1 MRTLFLLVYISGAAA
16 APLSFFGVG
25 DWGAPDPLLQDRV
38 ASSMAATADAMESD
52 LDVSGHN
59 LTAAIAP
66 PSATVPPQQTL
77 EDLEAKRKKRLELN
91 RKAAQES
98 RRRKK
103 MKVEELQR
111 NVAALTRE
119 NEQLQAEHDRLTE
132 ELRRDDPE
140 TSGEVDAYQAQN
152 AALRLAIYE
161 EIERLVG
168 AMPPSA
174 GDGPTVH
181 TPHSSL

>member
-1 MRTLFLLVYISGAAA
+1 MDASG
-16 APLSFFGVG
+16 LS
-25 DWGAPDPLLQDRV
+25 V
-38 ASSMAATADAMESD
+38 ASAATADAMESD

-59 LTAAIAP
+59 LTAAITGTLTP
-66 PSATVPPQQTL
+66 PAMSATVPPQQTL

-119 NEQLQAEHDRLTE
+119 NEQLQSEHDRLTE

-140 TSGEVDAYQAQN
+140 TSGEVDAFQAQN

-174 GDGPTVH
+174 AGE
-181 TPHSSL
+181 

>member
-1 MRTLFLLVYISGAAA
+1 MDASG
-16 APLSFFGVG
+16 LS
-25 DWGAPDPLLQDRV
+25 V
-38 ASSMAATADAMESD
+38 ASAATADAMESD

-59 LTAAIAP
+59 LTAAITGTLTP
-66 PSATVPPQQTL
+66 PATSATVPPQQTL

-140 TSGEVDAYQAQN
+140 TSGEVDAFQAQN

-174 GDGPTVH
+174 GETAQ
-181 TPHSSL
+181 

>member
-1 MRTLFLLVYISGAAA
+1 MDASV
-16 APLSFFGVG
+16 LS
-25 DWGAPDPLLQDRV
+25 V
-38 ASSMAATADAMESD
+38 ASAATADAMESD

-59 LTAAIAP
+59 LTAAITGTLTPP

-140 TSGEVDAYQAQN
+140 TSGEVDAFQAQN

>member
-1 MRTLFLLVYISGAAA
+1 MFWHARVRVSECADQPKPTPA
-16 APLSFFGVG
+16 APYLPEVLSIEAQTYLRRLKPWEALSFSIEGG
-25 DWGAPDPLLQDRV
+25 DPK
-38 ASSMAATADAMESD
+38 ESD

-119 NEQLQAEHDRLTE
+119 NGVGPPEVVGHLPRAGQSFALVFRRHLVARARECRQVGHDAREGGQFPRQLA
-132 ELRRDDPE
+132 
-140 TSGEVDAYQAQN
+140 
-152 AALRLAIYE
+152 
-161 EIERLVG
+161 
-168 AMPPSA
+168 
-174 GDGPTVH
+174 
-181 TPHSSL
+181 

>member
-1 MRTLFLLVYISGAAA
+1 MDASG
-16 APLSFFGVG
+16 LS
-25 DWGAPDPLLQDRV
+25 V
-38 ASSMAATADAMESD
+38 ASAATADAMESD

-59 LTAAIAP
+59 LTAAITGTLTP
-66 PSATVPPQQTL
+66 PPTSATVPPQQTL

-140 TSGEVDAYQAQN
+140 TSGEVDAFQAQN

-174 GDGPTVH
+174 AGE
-181 TPHSSL
+181 

>member
-1 MRTLFLLVYISGAAA
+1 MDASG
-16 APLSFFGVG
+16 LS
-25 DWGAPDPLLQDRV
+25 V
-38 ASSMAATADAMESD
+38 ASAATADAMESD

-66 PSATVPPQQTL
+66 PAGGATVPPQQTL

-119 NEQLQAEHDRLTE
+119 NEQLQSEHDRLTE

-140 TSGEVDAYQAQN
+140 TSGEVDAFQAQN

-174 GDGPTVH
+174 AGE
-181 TPHSSL
+181 

>member
-1 MRTLFLLVYISGAAA
+1 MDASG
-16 APLSFFGVG
+16 LS
-25 DWGAPDPLLQDRV
+25 V
-38 ASSMAATADAMESD
+38 ASAATADAMESD

-59 LTAAIAP
+59 LHAAIAP
-66 PSATVPPQQTL
+66 PPAGGATVPPQQTL

-140 TSGEVDAYQAQN
+140 TSGEVDAFQAQN

-174 GDGPTVH
+174 AGE
-181 TPHSSL
+181 

>member
-1 MRTLFLLVYISGAAA
+1 MDASG
-16 APLSFFGVG
+16 LS
-25 DWGAPDPLLQDRV
+25 V
-38 ASSMAATADAMESD
+38 ASAATADAMESD

-59 LTAAIAP
+59 LTAAITGTLTPP

-119 NEQLQAEHDRLTE
+119 NEQLQSEHDRLTE

>member
-1 MRTLFLLVYISGAAA
+1 MDASG
-16 APLSFFGVG
+16 LS
-25 DWGAPDPLLQDRV
+25 V
-38 ASSMAATADAMESD
+38 ASAATADAMESD

-59 LTAAIAP
+59 LTAAITGTLTPP

-140 TSGEVDAYQAQN
+140 TSGEVDAFQAQN

-168 AMPPSA
+168 CPPSA
-174 GDGPTVH
+174 GETAQ
-181 TPHSSL
+181 

>member
-1 MRTLFLLVYISGAAA
+1 MDASG
-16 APLSFFGVG
+16 LS
-25 DWGAPDPLLQDRV
+25 V
-38 ASSMAATADAMESD
+38 ASAATADAMESD

-59 LTAAIAP
+59 LTAAITGTLTPP

-140 TSGEVDAYQAQN
+140 TSGEVDAFQAQN

-168 AMPPSA
+168 AMPPSS
-174 GDGPTVH
+174 GETVQ
-181 TPHSSL
+181 

>member
-1 MRTLFLLVYISGAAA
+1 MDASG
-16 APLSFFGVG
+16 LS
-25 DWGAPDPLLQDRV
+25 V
-38 ASSMAATADAMESD
+38 ASAATADAMESD

-59 LTAAIAP
+59 LTAAITGTLTPP

-119 NEQLQAEHDRLTE
+119 NEQLQSELDRLTE

-140 TSGEVDAYQAQN
+140 TSGEVDAFQAQN

-174 GDGPTVH
+174 AGE
-181 TPHSSL
+181 

>member
-1 MRTLFLLVYISGAAA
+1 MDASG
-16 APLSFFGVG
+16 LS
-25 DWGAPDPLLQDRV
+25 V
-38 ASSMAATADAMESD
+38 ASAATADAMESD

-59 LTAAIAP
+59 LTAAITGTLTPP

-140 TSGEVDAYQAQN
+140 TGGEVDAFQAQN

-174 GDGPTVH
+174 GETAQ
-181 TPHSSL
+181 

>member
-1 MRTLFLLVYISGAAA
+1 MDASG
-16 APLSFFGVG
+16 LS
-25 DWGAPDPLLQDRV
+25 V
-38 ASSMAATADAMESD
+38 ASAATADAMESD

-59 LTAAIAP
+59 LTAAITGTLTP
-66 PSATVPPQQTL
+66 PATVPPQQTL

-140 TSGEVDAYQAQN
+140 TSGEVDAFQAQN

-174 GDGPTVH
+174 GETAQ
-181 TPHSSL
+181 

>member
-1 MRTLFLLVYISGAAA
+1 MDASG
-16 APLSFFGVG
+16 LS
-25 DWGAPDPLLQDRV
+25 V
-38 ASSMAATADAMESD
+38 ASAATADAMESD

-59 LTAAIAP
+59 LTAAITGTLTPP

-140 TSGEVDAYQAQN
+140 TSGEVDAFQAQN

-168 AMPPSA
+168 AMPPSSEEEA
-174 GDGPTVH
+174 GCIG
-181 TPHSSL
+181 SST

>member
-1 MRTLFLLVYISGAAA
+1 MDASG
-16 APLSFFGVG
+16 LS
-25 DWGAPDPLLQDRV
+25 V
-38 ASSMAATADAMESD
+38 ASAATADAMESD

-59 LTAAIAP
+59 LTAAITGTLTPP

-174 GDGPTVH
+174 GETAQ
-181 TPHSSL
+181 

>member
-1 MRTLFLLVYISGAAA
+1 MDASG
-16 APLSFFGVG
+16 LS
-25 DWGAPDPLLQDRV
+25 V
-38 ASSMAATADAMESD
+38 ASAATADAMESD

-59 LTAAIAP
+59 LTAAITGTLTPP

-111 NVAALTRE
+111 NVAALTQE

-140 TSGEVDAYQAQN
+140 TSGEVDAFQAQN

-174 GDGPTVH
+174 AGE
-181 TPHSSL
+181 

>member
-1 MRTLFLLVYISGAAA
+1 MDASG
-16 APLSFFGVG
+16 LS
-25 DWGAPDPLLQDRV
+25 V
-38 ASSMAATADAMESD
+38 ASAATADAMESD

-59 LTAAIAP
+59 LHAAIAP
-66 PSATVPPQQTL
+66 PPAGSTVPPQQTL

-140 TSGEVDAYQAQN
+140 TSGEVDAFQAQN

-181 TPHSSL
+181 TPH

>member
-1 MRTLFLLVYISGAAA
+1 MDASG
-16 APLSFFGVG
+16 LS
-25 DWGAPDPLLQDRV
+25 V
-38 ASSMAATADAMESD
+38 ASAATADAMESD

-59 LTAAIAP
+59 LTAAITGTLTPP

-140 TSGEVDAYQAQN
+140 TSGEVDAFQAQN

-174 GDGPTVH
+174 AGD
-181 TPHSSL
+181 

>member
-1 MRTLFLLVYISGAAA
+1 MDASG
-16 APLSFFGVG
+16 LSI
-25 DWGAPDPLLQDRV
+25 
-38 ASSMAATADAMESD
+38 ASAATADAMESD
-52 LDVSGHN
+52 LDVSDHN

-66 PSATVPPQQTL
+66 PAASATVPPQQTL

-119 NEQLQAEHDRLTE
+119 NEQLQSEHDRLTE

-168 AMPPSA
+168 CPPSA
-174 GDGPTVH
+174 GD
-181 TPHSSL
+181 

>member
-1 MRTLFLLVYISGAAA
+1 MDASG
-16 APLSFFGVG
+16 LS
-25 DWGAPDPLLQDRV
+25 V
-38 ASSMAATADAMESD
+38 ASAATADAMESD

-59 LTAAIAP
+59 LTAAITGTLTPP

-140 TSGEVDAYQAQN
+140 TSGEVDAFQAQN

-161 EIERLVG
+161 DIERLVG

-174 GDGPTVH
+174 AGE
-181 TPHSSL
+181 

>member
-1 MRTLFLLVYISGAAA
+1 MDASG
-16 APLSFFGVG
+16 LS
-25 DWGAPDPLLQDRV
+25 V
-38 ASSMAATADAMESD
+38 ASAATADAMESD

-59 LTAAIAP
+59 LTAAITGTLTPP

-140 TSGEVDAYQAQN
+140 TSGEVDAFQAQN

-174 GDGPTVH
+174 GETVQ
-181 TPHSSL
+181 

>member
-1 MRTLFLLVYISGAAA
+1 MDASG
-16 APLSFFGVG
+16 LSI
-25 DWGAPDPLLQDRV
+25 
-38 ASSMAATADAMESD
+38 ASAATADAMESD

-66 PSATVPPQQTL
+66 PATSATVPPQQTL

-119 NEQLQAEHDRLTE
+119 NEQLQSEHDRLTE

-168 AMPPSA
+168 VMPPSA

>member
-1 MRTLFLLVYISGAAA
+1 MDASG
-16 APLSFFGVG
+16 LS
-25 DWGAPDPLLQDRV
+25 V
-38 ASSMAATADAMESD
+38 ASAATADAMESD

-59 LTAAIAP
+59 LTAAITGTLTPP

-140 TSGEVDAYQAQN
+140 TSGEVDAFQAQN
-152 AALRLAIYE
+152 AALRLAIY
-161 EIERLVG
+161 
-168 AMPPSA
+168 
-174 GDGPTVH
+174 
-181 TPHSSL
+181 

>member
-1 MRTLFLLVYISGAAA
+1 MDASG
-16 APLSFFGVG
+16 LS
-25 DWGAPDPLLQDRV
+25 V
-38 ASSMAATADAMESD
+38 ASAATADAMESD

-59 LTAAIAP
+59 LTAAITGTLTPP

>member
-1 MRTLFLLVYISGAAA
+1 MDASG
-16 APLSFFGVG
+16 LSI
-25 DWGAPDPLLQDRV
+25 
-38 ASSMAATADAMESD
+38 ASAATADAMESD

-66 PSATVPPQQTL
+66 PTSATVPPQQTL

-140 TSGEVDAYQAQN
+140 TSGEVDAFQAQN

>member
-1 MRTLFLLVYISGAAA
+1 MDASG
-16 APLSFFGVG
+16 LS
-25 DWGAPDPLLQDRV
+25 V
-38 ASSMAATADAMESD
+38 ASAATADAMESD

-59 LTAAIAP
+59 LTAAITGTLTPP

-140 TSGEVDAYQAQN
+140 TSGEVDAFQAQN

-168 AMPPSA
+168 AMPPSVA
-174 GDGPTVH
+174 GE
-181 TPHSSL
+181 

>member
-1 MRTLFLLVYISGAAA
+1 MDASG
-16 APLSFFGVG
+16 LS
-25 DWGAPDPLLQDRV
+25 V
-38 ASSMAATADAMESD
+38 ASAATADAMESD

-59 LTAAIAP
+59 LSAAIAP
-66 PSATVPPQQTL
+66 PTNATVPPQQTL

-119 NEQLQAEHDRLTE
+119 NEQLQSEHDRLTE

-140 TSGEVDAYQAQN
+140 TSGEVDAFQAQN

-174 GDGPTVH
+174 GETAQ
-181 TPHSSL
+181 

>member
-1 MRTLFLLVYISGAAA
+1 MDASG
-16 APLSFFGVG
+16 LS
-25 DWGAPDPLLQDRV
+25 V
-38 ASSMAATADAMESD
+38 ASAATADAMESD

-59 LTAAIAP
+59 LTAAITGTLTPP

-119 NEQLQAEHDRLTE
+119 NEQLQSEHDRLTE

-140 TSGEVDAYQAQN
+140 TSGEVDAFQAQN

-174 GDGPTVH
+174 GETVQ
-181 TPHSSL
+181 

>member
-1 MRTLFLLVYISGAAA
+1 MDASG
-16 APLSFFGVG
+16 LS
-25 DWGAPDPLLQDRV
+25 V
-38 ASSMAATADAMESD
+38 ASAATADAMESD

-59 LTAAIAP
+59 LTAAITGTLTPP

-140 TSGEVDAYQAQN
+140 TSGEVDAFQAQN

-174 GDGPTVH
+174 GE
-181 TPHSSL
+181 SSQ

>member
-1 MRTLFLLVYISGAAA
+1 MDASG
-16 APLSFFGVG
+16 LS
-25 DWGAPDPLLQDRV
+25 V
-38 ASSMAATADAMESD
+38 ASAATADAMESD

-59 LTAAIAP
+59 LTAAITGTLTP
-66 PSATVPPQQTL
+66 PMSATVPPQQTL

-119 NEQLQAEHDRLTE
+119 NEQLQSEHDRLTE

-152 AALRLAIYE
+152 AALRLVIYE

-174 GDGPTVH
+174 GETAQ
-181 TPHSSL
+181 

>member
-1 MRTLFLLVYISGAAA
+1 
-16 APLSFFGVG
+16 
-25 DWGAPDPLLQDRV
+25 
-38 ASSMAATADAMESD
+38 
-52 LDVSGHN
+52 
-59 LTAAIAP
+59 
-66 PSATVPPQQTL
+66 
-77 EDLEAKRKKRLELN
+77 
-91 RKAAQES
+91 
-98 RRRKK
+98 

-119 NEQLQAEHDRLTE
+119 NEQLQSEHDRLTE

>member
-1 MRTLFLLVYISGAAA
+1 MDASG
-16 APLSFFGVG
+16 LS
-25 DWGAPDPLLQDRV
+25 V
-38 ASSMAATADAMESD
+38 ASAATADAMESD

-119 NEQLQAEHDRLTE
+119 NEQLQSEHDRLTE

-174 GDGPTVH
+174 GDGPTIH

>member
-1 MRTLFLLVYISGAAA
+1 MDASG
-16 APLSFFGVG
+16 LS
-25 DWGAPDPLLQDRV
+25 V
-38 ASSMAATADAMESD
+38 ASAATADAMESD

-59 LTAAIAP
+59 LTAAITGTLTP
-66 PSATVPPQQTL
+66 PATSATVPPQQTL

-140 TSGEVDAYQAQN
+140 TSGEVDAFQAQN

-174 GDGPTVH
+174 AGE
-181 TPHSSL
+181 

>member
-1 MRTLFLLVYISGAAA
+1 MDASG
-16 APLSFFGVG
+16 LS
-25 DWGAPDPLLQDRV
+25 V
-38 ASSMAATADAMESD
+38 ASAATADAMESD

-59 LTAAIAP
+59 LTAAITGTLTPP

-119 NEQLQAEHDRLTE
+119 NEQLQSEHDRLTE

-140 TSGEVDAYQAQN
+140 TSGEVDAFQAQN

-174 GDGPTVH
+174 AGE
-181 TPHSSL
+181 

>member
-1 MRTLFLLVYISGAAA
+1 MDASG
-16 APLSFFGVG
+16 LS
-25 DWGAPDPLLQDRV
+25 V
-38 ASSMAATADAMESD
+38 ASAATADAMESD

-59 LTAAIAP
+59 LTAAITGTLTP
-66 PSATVPPQQTL
+66 PMSATVPPQQTL

-140 TSGEVDAYQAQN
+140 TSGEVDAFQAQN

-174 GDGPTVH
+174 AGE
-181 TPHSSL
+181 

>member
-1 MRTLFLLVYISGAAA
+1 MDASG
-16 APLSFFGVG
+16 LS
-25 DWGAPDPLLQDRV
+25 V
-38 ASSMAATADAMESD
+38 ASAATADAMESD

-59 LTAAIAP
+59 LTAAITGTLTP
-66 PSATVPPQQTL
+66 PPTSATVPPQQTL

-119 NEQLQAEHDRLTE
+119 NEQLQSEHDRLTE

-140 TSGEVDAYQAQN
+140 TSGEVDAFQAQN

-174 GDGPTVH
+174 AGE
-181 TPHSSL
+181 